1 MRNPPETET
10 KYMKHAFSVGDLF
23 VNPYTNTIWYIVDID
38 VAYLAVTYLN
48 AVNMTGTEY
57 MTKHYT
63 EQSIN
68 DKRFIQY
75 PAKQ

>member
-1 MRNPPETET
+1 MRKTPLT
-10 KYMKHAFSVGDLF
+10 KIKFQIGDLF
-23 VNPYTNTIWYIVDID
+23 INKNTNVMWYVVSVDI
-38 VAYLAVTYLN
+38 AYITIAYLN

-57 MTKHYT
+57 ITKHYI